1 MIEIKTYS
9 KPKKTGGSGGSSSS
23 TKYISGV
30 ISEAEHAGR
39 ADKAKRAEVADQAN
53 YAGTAAS
60 AQNAAYASEAGN
72 LREDAEILLQY
83 LCLKA
88 TKDPQVVKGMVNFE
102 NIIRFL
108 GDVYMGNM
116 SGSGEFNHSGIIR
129 NTGDIEN
136 NGNVTNIGD
145 VLNDGDITNTGTM
158 KTKNLEVTGAAH
170 FFQLIIDK
178 VKAMGGALLITPA
191 DGFDVDIVEKVS
203 GGYKLYWRCQDEDG
217 HQRDN
222 MWKVNDQALCMS
234 FNRARI
240 GKRHAVSN
248 KYYWSLVTEVNDS
261 LSPID
266 KDGVKYHYILIS
278 DTVRVGAV
286 QPEVSDSIVMLGH
299 RGTDEDRKS
308 AIYISAYK
316 SLDMGLTA
324 PCFAQYRGIDD
335 FDLSNHR
342 QSYLDAKGSKFI
354 GDFEVS
360 SGKSVQDL
368 IDEKASKDDLNTKA
382 NKDDLKQYASKKDLK
397 TSEASLRIDSKNI
410 ALSVS
415 EKSIARRNLLV
426 GSDFRK
432 QTNDFI
438 ISNDARIEMNSGY
451 QGTNCIEV
459 IDDTEAGNLHYVG
472 VYWDGSQGGRSIKIE
487 KGKKYTISCY
497 YKTNDI
503 NANFYLE
510 AIYTDNQ
517 TNAERKGQATYLSP
531 NAFSPKYNEWQ
542 LFTTVIDTTDAK
554 TDYIAFNFWEGCNVG
569 SGQIQ
574 AWICRPMVEEG
585 AEYNGWT
592 LSDKDYDYVGANLID
607 NSRTFELG
615 GNVIRVVG
623 TKKLVGD
630 AYELSATLGDDY
642 NTFYEIDN
650 TAFKLNTDYTISFEV
665 KGDAKYMGVYV
676 HYKPTNTP
684 WTYCREQQDNPLY
697 EANGDGKTDG
707 YGVLLEVKDLSDKQ
721 QKVWSHFKFKERLP
735 ESIYL
740 QFPKNQDQ
748 SGVTS
753 WTVSITKPKIEEGA
767 VVSEWTEKKTDIVEK
782 TELKAAGINI
792 NKDSVEIYGD
802 RVKVSQ
808 AEGGTPIALFADG
821 KINAQLINATNIVTE
836 GLQAQTIDAKNATLE
851 NLNVKN
857 VQVTGSL
864 RNPFVDYDNHMDNNY
879 TDNVIIYDMYNKNL
893 ETDYELLWDSSQ
905 NGRLIRIANIYSLL
919 DRAPAATA
927 IFTAPKGQC
936 FFENGLMKDT
946 LYIGPSQIVELLGI
960 GDINYGGKHI
970 IGGWIVMNRINL
982 LNDNQ
987 FRTSNVYGNKL
998 GIILMGTSE
1007 NIFAFDSV
1015 DTNIMYNRTSDKRFK
1030 FEKTGNGVWKL
1041 KYPSEWVDNKYM
1053 YANDELAIQ
1062 VTCTAP
1068 GCYATSYLGFESL
1081 SITTYKGTSPTYDTS
1096 FYFEVKNMLEMLPII

>member
-415 EKSIARRNLLV
+415 VKSIARRNLLV

-451 QGTNCIEV
+451 QGTNCIKV
-459 IDDTEAGNLHYVG
+459 IDDTEAGNLHYAG
-472 VYWDGSQGGRSIKIE
+472 VHWDGSQGGRSIKIE

-665 KGDAKYMGVYV
+665 KGDAKYMGVCMY
-676 HYKPTNTP
+676 YKPTNTP
-684 WTYCREQQDNPLY
+684 WTCCREQQDNPLY

-707 YGVLLEVKDLSDKQ
+707 YEVLLEVKDLSDKQ

>member
-83 LCLKA
+83 LSLKA
-88 TKDPQVVKGMVNFE
+88 TKNPQVVKGMVNFE

-108 GDVYMGNM
+108 GDIYMGNM

-136 NGNVTNIGD
+136 NGNITNIGG

-261 LSPID
+261 LLPVD
-266 KDGVKYHYILIS
+266 KNGVKYHYILIS

-397 TSEASLRIDSKNI
+397 TTEASLRIDSKNI

-415 EKSIARRNLLV
+415 EKSIARRNLLA
-426 GSDFRK
+426 GSDFRRK
-432 QTNDFI
+432 TNDFI

-451 QGTNCIEV
+451 QGTNCIKV
-459 IDDTEAGNLHYVG
+459 IDDTDGTSHYLG
-472 VYWDGSQGGRSIKIE
+472 VYWDGSQGGKSIKIE

-497 YKTNDI
+497 YYTNDI
-503 NANFYLE
+503 NANFSLE
-510 AIYTDNQ
+510 AIYTDKE
-517 TNAERKGQATYLSP
+517 TNAKRLGRPKYLSP
-531 NAFSPKYNEWQ
+531 SYFNPKYSQWE
-542 LFTTVIDTTDAK
+542 LFTTVIDTTDAES
-554 TDYIAFNFWEGCNVG
+554 DYIAFNFWEYCNNKVG
-569 SGQIQ
+569 RLE
-574 AWICRPMVEEG
+574 AYICRPMVEEG
-585 AEYNGWT
+585 DTYNGWT

-665 KGDAKYMGVYV
+665 KGDAKYMGAYVY
-676 HYKPTNTP
+676 YKPTNTP
-684 WTYCREQQDNPLY
+684 WAFCKEQQDAPLY

-792 NKDSVEIYGD
+792 NKDYVEIYGD
-802 RVKVSQ
+802 KVKVSQ
-808 AEGGTPIALFADG
+808 TEGGKPIALFGSNG
-821 KINAQLINATNIVTE
+821 KINGSFIETNNLFLTGFMYKCKNTKPVYTNYPFGSKAQY
-836 GLQAQTIDAKNATLE
+836 IDIPKSGSWLE
-851 NLNVKN
+851 MCPFDTTFKLPSVKL
-857 VQVTGSL
+857 VE
-864 RNPFVDYDNHMDNNY
+864 Y
-879 TDNVIIYDMYNKNL
+879 TDYSDGFYTDEFEALIKEENNMARSLVGSTVIIYNV
-893 ETDYELLWDSSQ
+893 
-905 NGRLIRIANIYSLL
+905 
-919 DRAPAATA
+919 
-927 IFTAPKGQC
+927 
-936 FFENGLMKDT
+936 
-946 LYIGPSQIVELLGI
+946 PSQYDGREFDMRIESGLVPKSNYYEWMANGI
-960 GDINYGGKHI
+960 NIKYNYDIEGHVTVKCGQMISLECICSRYQSSLKNA
-970 IGGWIVMNRINL
+970 N
-982 LNDNQ
+982 
-987 FRTSNVYGNKL
+987 
-998 GIILMGTSE
+998 GI
-1007 NIFAFDSV
+1007 
-1015 DTNIMYNRTSDKRFK
+1015 
-1030 FEKTGNGVWKL
+1030 FEKVWTERVIWLYEIMKYSKYGVGN
-1041 KYPSEWVDNKYM
+1041 N
-1053 YANDELAIQ
+1053 
-1062 VTCTAP
+1062 
-1068 GCYATSYLGFESL
+1068 
-1081 SITTYKGTSPTYDTS
+1081 
-1096 FYFEVKNMLEMLPII
+1096 

>member
-451 QGTNCIEV
+451 QGTNCIKV
-459 IDDTEAGNLHYVG
+459 IDDTDGTSHYLG
-472 VYWDGSQGGRSIKIE
+472 VYWDGSQGGKSIKIE
-487 KGKKYTISCY
+487 KGKKYTISCWY
-497 YKTNDI
+497 FTNDT
-503 NANFYLE
+503 NASFYLE
-510 AIYTDNQ
+510 AIYTDKQ
-517 TNAERKGQATYLSP
+517 TNGKRLGQVTYEAS
-531 NAFSPKYNEWQ
+531 NNFSPKSNQWQ
-542 LFTTVIDTTDAK
+542 LFTTVINTKDAK
-554 TDYIAFNFWEGCNVG
+554 SDYIAFNFWECCNINAGRIVAYI
-569 SGQIQ
+569 S
-574 AWICRPMVEEG
+574 RPMVEAG

-665 KGDAKYMGVYV
+665 KGDAKYMGVFVY
-676 HYKPTNTP
+676 YKPTNTP

-707 YGVLLEVKDLSDKQ
+707 YEVLLEVKDLSDKQ

>member
-9 KPKKTGGSGGSSSS
+9 KPKKTGSSGGSSSS

-83 LCLKA
+83 LSLKA

-136 NGNVTNIGD
+136 NGNITNIGD

-234 FNRARI
+234 FNRATI
-240 GKRHAVSN
+240 GESHAVSN

-261 LSPID
+261 LSPVD
-266 KDGVKYHYILIS
+266 KDGVKYHYILVS
-278 DTVRVGAV
+278 DTVCDGSV
-286 QPEVSDSIVMLGH
+286 QPEVADSVVMLGH

-342 QSYLDAKGSKFI
+342 QSYLDAKGAKFI

-382 NKDDLKQYASKKDLK
+382 NKDDLKQYASKEDLK
-397 TSEASLRIDSKNI
+397 TTEASLRIDSKNI

-451 QGTNCIEV
+451 QGTNCIKV
-459 IDDTEAGNLHYVG
+459 IDDTDGTPHYIG
-472 VYWDGSQGGRSIKIE
+472 VYWDGSQGGKSIKIE
-487 KGKKYTISCY
+487 KGKKYTISCWY
-497 YKTNDI
+497 FTNDT
-503 NANFYLE
+503 NASLYLE
-510 AIYTDNQ
+510 AIYTDKQ
-517 TNAERKGQATYLSP
+517 TNATRKGQATYLSP
-531 NAFSPKYNEWQ
+531 NNFSPKYKQWQ
-542 LFTTVIDTTDAK
+542 LFTTVIDTTNAK
-554 TDYIAFNFWEGCNVG
+554 SDYIAFNFWELCNINAG
-569 SGQIQ
+569 RIEAYIS
-574 AWICRPMVEEG
+574 RPMVEEG
-585 AEYNGWT
+585 DTYNGWT

-665 KGDAKYMGVYV
+665 KGDARYMGIYVY
-676 HYKPTNTP
+676 YKPTNTP
-684 WTYCREQQDNPLY
+684 WAYCREQQNNPLY

-707 YGVLLEVKDLSDKQ
+707 YGVLLEVKDLSDKT

-735 ESIYL
+735 ESIYF
-740 QFPKNQDQ
+740 QFPKNAEQTD
-748 SGVTS
+748 VTS
-753 WTVSITKPKIEEGA
+753 WNVTITKPKIEEGA
-767 VVSEWTEKKTDIVEK
+767 VVTEY
-782 TELKAAGINI
+782 TERKSDLVDKASLKAAGINI
-792 NKDSVEIYGD
+792 GTDYVEIYGD
-802 RVKVSQ
+802 KVKVSQ
-808 AEGGTPIALFADG
+808 TEGGTPIALFGSNG
-821 KINAQLINATNIVTE
+821 KINGSFIETNNLFLTGFMYKSKNTQPVYTNYPLGSKAQYIDIAKSGSWLEMCPFDKTFRLPCTKLVGEDDYNDAYDDTSLPELIKEENNLARSLVGSTVVIYNVPSQYNGSEYDMRIESSLMSKSNYYKWMVNDTTNYELDTHVIVKCGQMVSLE
-836 GLQAQTIDAKNATLE
+836 CICSRYQSSLKNA
-851 NLNVKN
+851 
-857 VQVTGSL
+857 
-864 RNPFVDYDNHMDNNY
+864 D
-879 TDNVIIYDMYNKNL
+879 
-893 ETDYELLWDSSQ
+893 
-905 NGRLIRIANIYSLL
+905 
-919 DRAPAATA
+919 
-927 IFTAPKGQC
+927 
-936 FFENGLMKDT
+936 
-946 LYIGPSQIVELLGI
+946 GI
-960 GDINYGGKHI
+960 
-970 IGGWIVMNRINL
+970 
-982 LNDNQ
+982 
-987 FRTSNVYGNKL
+987 
-998 GIILMGTSE
+998 
-1007 NIFAFDSV
+1007 
-1015 DTNIMYNRTSDKRFK
+1015 
-1030 FEKTGNGVWKL
+1030 FEKVWTERVIWLYEIGKYSKWGVGN
-1041 KYPSEWVDNKYM
+1041 N
-1053 YANDELAIQ
+1053 
-1062 VTCTAP
+1062 
-1068 GCYATSYLGFESL
+1068 
-1081 SITTYKGTSPTYDTS
+1081 
-1096 FYFEVKNMLEMLPII
+1096 